1 MAQTLN
7 RWQGIGNLGKDPEAR
22 TTQSGKRIVNLSVAC
37 SDTWKKDGQKQ
48 QSTFWAAVV
57 IFNEK
62 LGEVAEKWLRK
73 GSKVYIEGK
82 LVTRK
87 WTDQNGVDRY
97 STEVVIDF
105 SGTFQMLGEVSEG
118 GQSSQQSQRQNKP
131 QSNPQPQNSGYG
143 TQSGG
148 WGDPSDLDDE
158 IPF

>member
-7 RWQGIGNLGKDPEAR
+7 RWQGIGNLGKDPEVR

-48 QSTFWAAVV
+48 QSTFWAPVV

-62 LGEVAEKWLRK
+62 LGEIAEKWLRK

-105 SGTFQMLGEVSEG
+105 SGSFQMLGEVSEG
-118 GQSSQQSQRQNKP
+118 GQSSQPSQRQNKP
-131 QSNPQPQNSGYG
+131 QNNQQSD
-143 TQSGG
+143 TRSGG
-148 WGDPSDLDDE
+148 WGGPSDLDDE